1 MGFGTVQGPAPL
13 VMPPITAESLP
24 YIYPKQAYPT
34 SSDALVA
41 LRHASELS
49 SKGLYDE
56 SIAVLDVAIDTGEPN
71 PYLHYNRAHSNAM
84 QANYEVAVD
93 DYSRC
98 LELEPLNPTAWCSYA
113 YSLARCNRQL
123 EAIAAYTQA
132 INQHPSEAS
141 NYFLRAASLLMAGD
155 MAGVLSDID
164 EGKRLNGVVMR
175 RLIAEVLEDADTD
188 AMK

>member
-1 MGFGTVQGPAPL
+1 MA
-13 VMPPITAESLP
+13 PITAESLP

-49 SKGLYDE
+49 SKGLFDE
-56 SIAVLDVAIDTGEPN
+56 SIAVLDLAIDTGEPN

-84 QANYEVAVD
+84 LANYEMAVD

-98 LELEPLNPTAWCSYA
+98 LELEPLNPTAWCSYG
-113 YSLARCNRQL
+113 YSLARCGRQL
-123 EAIAAYTQA
+123 EAISAYSQA
-132 INQHPSEAS
+132 INQHSTEGA

-155 MAGVLSDID
+155 ISATIADI
-164 EGKRLNGVVMR
+164 EKGCNLGGKPQQN
-175 RLIAEVLEDADTD
+175 LIREVLDASETI
-188 AMK
+188 A